1 MQMTPNEPP
10 GRSFG
15 SGRRTKIVA
24 TIGPASDSPERIA
37 ELVEAGVD
45 VFRLG
50 LAHDDIQVVLD
61 RATVIREVSNE
72 KNSSAAI
79 LIDLPGPKVRAGSFG
94 EEGVT
99 LVEGTEVE
107 LRPGTESS
115 TAEVV
120 HVSHE
125 SLADDLRPGDLL
137 NLGDGRAVLRVS
149 EFDGSVV
156 RASVL
161 NGAVMRGRPGVHI
174 PSDRLSV
181 TTPTPEDIRAL
192 DIAVE
197 ADIDM
202 VAVSFVRS
210 ARDIR
215 ALGLERAPTGPLIV
229 AKIETRAAVQNLDTI
244 LEVSDAVMVARGD
257 LGLECSLAEI
267 PGLQKQIIDAAV
279 RVGKPVITATQM
291 LETMTDNPQP
301 TRAEVSDVA
310 NAVFDGTSAVMLSG
324 ETAIGSDPVRVV
336 RTMDEILR
344 SAEDLFDSAAWARR
358 VEAFGQDELDSRE
371 TRIEN
376 AVSAAAIRAIG
387 ALSAP
392 ATVCITGSGAT
403 ARAICRYRPS
413 SSVLAVTDNP
423 RTYRQLN
430 LVWGA
435 RPILA
440 SARGEGPRRVR
451 GVLDELRNRGYLQ
464 TGQIV
469 PVVAGS
475 TNASVASNVLRVE
488 TVDPPTAES

>member
-1 MQMTPNEPP
+1 MRFSEQV
-10 GRSFG
+10 G
-15 SGRRTKIVA
+15 SAVGAGRRTKIVA
-24 TIGPASDSPERIA
+24 TIGPASDSPSQIA
-37 ELVEAGVD
+37 NLIDAGVD

-61 RATVIREVSNE
+61 RAQVIREVSNE
-72 KNSSAAI
+72 KNSSAAV
-79 LIDLPGPKVRAGSFG
+79 LVDLPGPKVRAGSFG
-94 EEGVT
+94 EEGVA
-99 LVEGTEVE
+99 LLDGSEVE
-107 LRPGTESS
+107 LRPGTEPS
-115 TAEVV
+115 TAQVI
-120 HVSHE
+120 HVSHHT
-125 SLADDLRPGDLL
+125 LADDLRLGDLL
-137 NLGDGRAVLRVS
+137 NLGDGRAVLQVS
-149 EFDGSVV
+149 DLHDDVV
-156 RASVL
+156 RARVL
-161 NGAVMRGRPGVHI
+161 NGAIMRGRPGVHI
-174 PSDRLSV
+174 PSDRLST

-192 DIAVE
+192 DIVVDAQV
-197 ADIDM
+197 DM

-215 ALGLERAPTGPLIV
+215 ALGLERAPTGPLVV

-279 RVGKPVITATQM
+279 RVGRPVITATQM

-324 ETAIGSDPVRVV
+324 ETAIGCDPVRVV
-336 RTMDEILR
+336 KTMDEILR
-344 SAEDLFDSAAWARR
+344 SAEQLFDSVAWSQR
-358 VEAFGQDELDSRE
+358 VEAFGQDDEDPRD

-376 AVSAAAIRAIG
+376 AVSAAAIRAIS

-403 ARAICRYRPS
+403 ARAICRYRPAS
-413 SSVLAVTDNP
+413 AVFAVTDNP

-435 RPILA
+435 QPILA
-440 SARGEGPRRVR
+440 SSRGEGVSRVR
-451 GVLDELRNRGYLQ
+451 AVLDDLRDRGYLQ
-464 TGQIV
+464 AGQVV
-469 PVVAGS
+469 PVVTGS
-475 TNASVASNVLRVE
+475 TNASLASNILRVE
-488 TVDPPTAES
+488 TVEPANGGT